1 MKLFE
6 LKGQEKQVLDI
17 ERNSMGLLFD
27 YITKT
32 AKIKIDRVE
41 NNANDVNVIP
51 EIQVGLLAEIL
62 HQITDGAYV
71 VKEDS
76 FNQIVNFELLF
87 SRAGVLRLDED
98 NKYRVTLTGLD
109 SEKEAPFNVYNLDH
123 SGLGRA
129 IKISKAE
136 VKSTLSEKETN
147 IVGVDFLYF
156 PNVAPYKVTHL
167 VKERFKGKEIT
178 RKVDLGI
185 EQIRLRSFKLA
196 TQTGSNVA
204 SLYYT
209 WTKPVLPVSGLDTV
223 TIHHDTSL
231 EEDLIYFQVDSI

>member
-109 SEKEAPFNVYNLDH
+109 SEKEAPFNVYN
-123 SGLGRA
+123 
-129 IKISKAE
+129 
-136 VKSTLSEKETN
+136 
-147 IVGVDFLYF
+147 
-156 PNVAPYKVTHL
+156 
-167 VKERFKGKEIT
+167 
-178 RKVDLGI
+178 
-185 EQIRLRSFKLA
+185 
-196 TQTGSNVA
+196 
-204 SLYYT
+204 
-209 WTKPVLPVSGLDTV
+209 
-223 TIHHDTSL
+223 
-231 EEDLIYFQVDSI
+231 